1 MKTNRWLYAV
11 AAGSGILVWVL
22 VSMLSGR
29 REAWDSEAYYQIG
42 LPVLCVVSAV
52 LGYFEPDR
60 PWRWGAIPL
69 AAQAVTMFAMQGLG
83 NLWPLGLI
91 VTGVLA
97 VPPILTAKFG
107 TFLRMR
113 KNISGSPSR

>member
-1 MKTNRWLYAV
+1 MKTNRWLYAL
-11 AAGSGILVWVL
+11 AAGSGILVWVA

-107 TFLRMR
+107 TFLRTR